1 MQIIK
6 VKSHHGE
13 YEVLIENH
21 LLDHLDEYLEEERF
35 YVIVA
40 DDHIPEQYVKK
51 VKEACDESL
60 VIRFPEGEKSKSIAE
75 LTRIIEVMLQNNVK
89 KDACLIALGGGV
101 TGDLAGLVASLYY
114 RGIPYIQIP
123 TTLLAQIDSSVGGK
137 LAVDASG
144 VKNAIG
150 VINPPQ
156 KVFIDPSVLK
166 TLSKRQFANGIAE
179 MIKYGMIADLT
190 LFQKLES
197 GAAKEDWESCIAKS
211 IDIKRRY
218 VELDEFDQGIRQSLN
233 FGHTIGHAI
242 ESYYHYEKYL
252 HGEAVAIGM
261 MRILSNQVIK
271 ERLKKC
277 LEIYGLP
284 TEDPVNLETLK
295 PYINLDKKNRKDFL
309 KIVDISEIG
318 KAVIVKSKFTF

>member
-1 MQIIK
+1 MQTIK

-13 YEVLIENH
+13 YEVLIENN
-21 LLDHLDEYLEEERF
+21 LLDRLDEYLEEERF

-40 DDHIPEQYVKK
+40 DDAIPEVYVKK
-51 VKEACDESL
+51 VKDVCDESL
-60 VIRFPEGEKSKSIAE
+60 VIRFPHGEKSKSIAE
-75 LTRIIEVMLQNNVK
+75 LTRIIDIMIQNNVK

-114 RGIPYIQIP
+114 RGIPYLQIP

-137 LAVDASG
+137 VAVDISG

-156 KVFIDPSVLK
+156 KVFIDPAVLK
-166 TLSKRQFANGIAE
+166 TLSKRQFANGMAE
-179 MIKYGMIADLT
+179 MIKYGMIADLAM
-190 LFQKLES
+190 FQKLES
-197 GAAKEDWESCIAKS
+197 GITKDDWESCIAKS
-211 IDIKRRY
+211 IDIKRRF
-218 VELDEFDQGIRQSLN
+218 VEVDEFDQGLRQSLN

-242 ESYYHYEKYL
+242 ESFYHYEKYL

-261 MRILSNQVIK
+261 MRILTDQTIK
-271 ERLKKC
+271 DRLKKC
-277 LEIYGLP
+277 LELYGLP
-284 TEDPVNLETLK
+284 TDDPVDLATLK
-295 PYINLDKKNRKDFL
+295 PFINLDKKNRKDFL
-309 KIVDISEIG
+309 KIVDVSEIG